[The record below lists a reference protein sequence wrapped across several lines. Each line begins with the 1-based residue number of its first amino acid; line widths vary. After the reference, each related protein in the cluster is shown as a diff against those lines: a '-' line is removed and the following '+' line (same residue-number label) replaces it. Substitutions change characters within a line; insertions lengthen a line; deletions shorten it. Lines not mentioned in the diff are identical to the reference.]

1 MYHPPCLKLLS
12 AGFRKSR
19 ELCEE
24 RLDVVG
30 TGIVFVNHFLKLL
43 QIIHARSVCRDH
55 LPELIA
61 YRVLQLFGLD
71 VFAAFG
77 KFRSERVEMLVGIAA
92 FEYLQSHILRE
103 TDPSHQL
110 LLTNRRPDFTLIALC
125 QGIQRHRALP
135 RRVWQCHV
143 CSYLHFP
150 NSIIGHTICV
160 KDITGAAHVVRG
172 TT

>member
-92 FEYLQSHILRE
+92 FEYFSRTSFE
-103 TDPSHQL
+103 K
-110 LLTNRRPDFTLIALC
+110 LIQVINCYSPTAVPISRL
-125 QGIQRHRALP
+125 
-135 RRVWQCHV
+135 
-143 CSYLHFP
+143 
-150 NSIIGHTICV
+150 
-160 KDITGAAHVVRG
+160 
-172 TT
+172 